1 MWKRLK
7 HSSAILVFSFLVFS
21 GVFCS
26 PCYADVT
33 LTDEEA
39 LIIQT
44 ELKTSQ
50 KDLKALKE
58 SYQEQK
64 KSYEMQLTEAKKEI
78 KAKEKVIKITSTSS
92 LVLTILCVIAFLI

>member
-7 HSSAILVFSFLVFS
+7 HFSVISVFSLSLFLEVFS
-21 GVFCS
+21 S
-26 PCYADVT
+26 PCYADVV

-39 LIIQT
+39 QTILT

-50 KDLKALKE
+50 EELKTLRE
-58 SYQEQK
+58 DYQEQK

-78 KAKEKVIKITSTSS
+78 EVEKKTVKITSTSS
-92 LVLTILCVIAFLI
+92 LLLTILCIIAFII